1 MYSTNV
7 HHKQVQ
13 RCCVD
18 ETVFITTYEGNHNHS
33 LPPTARLTASTTSAA
48 LSMLL
53 AGSTTS
59 SHGSTT
65 FPNANLFSS
74 SSSCISSSST
84 GLSDIYS
91 SASSRP
97 TNTITLDLTQP
108 SDNFFKFQ
116 MPISSNHYQPFPLSL
131 HGYPQQSEGF
141 CLSSNVSTMKLP
153 DSEKN
158 RALIDVVCEAIIKDP
173 SIKAALD
180 AALSSLT

>member
-1 MYSTNV
+1 MHSTNV

-33 LPPTARLTASTTSAA
+33 LPPAARLTASTTSAA

-53 AGSTTS
+53 SGSTTS

-65 FPNANLFSS
+65 FSNANLFSS
-74 SSSCISSSST
+74 SSSSISSNST
-84 GLSDIYS
+84 GLSDFYS

-97 TNTITLDLTQP
+97 TITLDLTQP
-108 SDNFFKFQ
+108 SNNFFKFQ
-116 MPISSNHYQPFPLSL
+116 MPISSNHYQPFPVSC
-131 HGYPQQSEGF
+131 YPQQSEGL
-141 CLSSNVSTMKLP
+141 CLSSNVSIRKP
-153 DSEKN
+153 SDSKKN
-158 RALIDVVCEAIIKDP
+158 LAFIDVVCEAIIKDP